1 MGIFVGEKMGGGGGG
16 EENRWGVISWS
27 GDTDREVGELFLVV
41 SDEQAAWVANKDA
54 TNNLCENLNK

>member
-1 MGIFVGEKMGGGGGG
+1 MGGGG